1 MSQPTNQNNTT
12 FNMTLATVVGQVG
25 CLTPIILI
33 GALFAGLWLD
43 KALDTRPVFTI
54 IFIVVSAPVAVV
66 ALIYI
71 VRKATSRLK
80 PVSTNSAKSFEEEV
94 NRE

>member
-1 MSQPTNQNNTT
+1 MSQPTNQNNNA

-25 CLTPIILI
+25 CLTPVILI

-43 KALDTRPVFTI
+43 KVFETRPVFTI
-54 IFIVVSAPVAVV
+54 IFIVVSAPAAVL
-66 ALIYI
+66 ALIFI
-71 VRKATSRLK
+71 VRKATARLK
-80 PVSTNSAKSFEEEV
+80 PVSPSTAKSPEEEV

>member
-1 MSQPTNQNNTT
+1 MSQSTNQNNNA

-25 CLTPIILI
+25 CLTPVILI

-43 KALDTRPVFTI
+43 KVFETRPLFTI
-54 IFIVVSAPVAVV
+54 IFIVVSAPVAVI

-80 PVSTNSAKSFEEEV
+80 PVSAKTANSSEEEA

>member
-1 MSQPTNQNNTT
+1 MSQPTNQNNNA

-43 KALDTRPVFTI
+43 KVLETRPLFTI
-54 IFIVVSAPVAVV
+54 IFIVVSAPAAVLV
-66 ALIYI
+66 LVFI
-71 VRKATSRLK
+71 VRKATNRLK
-80 PVSTNSAKSFEEEV
+80 PVSTNEAKSLEEEV

>member
-1 MSQPTNQNNTT
+1 MSQPTNQNNNTY
-12 FNMTLATVVGQVG
+12 NMALATVVGQVG

-33 GALFAGLWLD
+33 GSLFAGLWLD
-43 KALDTRPVFTI
+43 SVFSTRPIFTI

-66 ALIYI
+66 ALVLI

-80 PVSTNSAKSFEEEV
+80 PVSTNAPKSFEEEV

>member
-1 MSQPTNQNNTT
+1 MSQPTNQNNNA
-12 FNMTLATVVGQVG
+12 FNMTLSTVVGQVG

-43 KALDTRPVFTI
+43 KVLETRPLFTI
-54 IFIVVSAPVAVV
+54 IFIVVSAPVAVLV
-66 ALIYI
+66 LVFI
-71 VRKATSRLK
+71 VRKATNRLK
-80 PVSTNSAKSFEEEV
+80 PVSTNEAKSLEEEV

>member
-1 MSQPTNQNNTT
+1 MSQPTDQNNNA

-43 KALDTRPVFTI
+43 KVLETRPLFTI
-54 IFIVVSAPVAVV
+54 IFIVVSAPVAVLV
-66 ALIYI
+66 LVFI
-71 VRKATSRLK
+71 VRKATNRLK
-80 PVSTNSAKSFEEEV
+80 PVSTNEAKSLEEEV

>member
-1 MSQPTNQNNTT
+1 MSQPTNQSNNTY
-12 FNMTLATVVGQVG
+12 NMTLATVVGQVG
-25 CLTPIILI
+25 CLTPVILI
-33 GALFAGLWLD
+33 GALFMGLWLD
-43 KALDTRPVFTI
+43 QVFETRPLFTI

-71 VRKATSRLK
+71 VRKATDRLK
-80 PVSTNSAKSFEEEV
+80 PVSMKTANSSEEEV

>member
-1 MSQPTNQNNTT
+1 MSQKTTPDNNA
-12 FNMTLATVVGQVG
+12 FNMTLATVIGQVG

-43 KALDTRPVFTI
+43 KVFTTRPFFTI
-54 IFIVVSAPVAVV
+54 LFIVVSAPVAVV

-71 VRKATSRLK
+71 VRKSTARLK
-80 PVSTNSAKSFEEEV
+80 PISTNTAKSFEEEA

>member
-1 MSQPTNQNNTT
+1 MSQPTNQNNNA

-43 KALDTRPVFTI
+43 KVLETRPLFTI
-54 IFIVVSAPVAVV
+54 IFIVVSAPVAVLV
-66 ALIYI
+66 LVFI
-71 VRKATSRLK
+71 VRKATNRLK
-80 PVSTNSAKSFEEEV
+80 PVSTNEAKSLEEEV

>member
-1 MSQPTNQNNTT
+1 MSQPTNQNNNA

-33 GALFAGLWLD
+33 GALFVGLWLD
-43 KALDTRPVFTI
+43 NLLDTRPLFTI

-66 ALIYI
+66 ALILI

-80 PVSTNSAKSFEEEV
+80 PVSTNQAKSFEEEV